1 MYKMGRHAAI
11 LILMLL
17 TSCRFYDTGKRFAA
31 VAVLHSVMH
40 LQAHVPLTQSAARRP
55 AEPAQSRAR
64 RLIASP
70 KILRANAKGP
80 VELCRSI
87 FPRHNFRQLH
97 KSIFVVQFT
106 EARKK
111 LVRHVPPRH
120 ADRVC
125 KFKYGPFFS

>member
-11 LILMLL
+11 VILLLL

-31 VAVLHSVMH
+31 AAVLQSVVH
-40 LQAHVPLTQSAARRP
+40 LQARAPLTQSVARRP
-55 AEPAQSRAR
+55 AEPAHSRAC

-70 KILRANAKGP
+70 KLLRRNAKRT
-80 VELCRSI
+80 VELCRSV
-87 FPRHNFRQLH
+87 FPGHNFRQLH
-97 KSIFVVQFT
+97 KSVFVIQFT

-111 LVRHVPPRH
+111 LVGYITTRH